1 MGKVLVSPED
11 TAWTSGGTERLA
23 DRLRDRRAALLTSP
37 RISSRSTPQLGS
49 GGSRGPKPHEERR
62 REVRADREER
72 LRERRTMGS

>member
-23 DRLRDRRAALLTSP
+23 DRLRDRRAVLLTSP
-37 RISSRSTPQLGS
+37 RISPSTPQLGS
-49 GGSRGPKPHEERR
+49 RGLRGPKPHEEQR
-62 REVRADREER
+62 REVRAYGEER